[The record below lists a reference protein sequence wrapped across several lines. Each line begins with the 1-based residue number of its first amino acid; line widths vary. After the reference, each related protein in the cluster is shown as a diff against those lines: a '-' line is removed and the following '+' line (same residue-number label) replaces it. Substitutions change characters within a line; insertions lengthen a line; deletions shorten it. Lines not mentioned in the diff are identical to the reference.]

1 MAAMVRNSASSQLPH
16 TMPNPPT
23 RLLDK
28 RWPWLLAASVLLVVL
43 VASLLQFRSRP
54 DDHRPSGSADDI
66 AALKDRSDL
75 NVLFIVID
83 TLRADRL
90 GSYGYHRDTS
100 PTLDG
105 LAAQGVRFARHMSQ
119 SSWTKASMAS
129 LWSGLYPARAG
140 INRFDDVIPDA
151 AQLPAE
157 ILKQSGFRT
166 IGLYRNGW
174 VAPTFGFQ
182 QGFDVYLRPAPG
194 RQPPSL
200 RIANPTLKLRGTDE
214 DAVAAAV
221 EFLRVEGDKRWFLY
235 LHLMDVHEY
244 VYDEESALFGGT
256 YSDIYDNAIRWTDGT
271 LAVLWEYLAEW
282 GYLENTLIA
291 VASDHGEAFRER
303 GLEGHARTLYR
314 ETTEVPFLL
323 SFPFKLAPGVVVD
336 GRSRNVDIWPTLFD
350 LLGIAAPP
358 DLDGRSLVPELLASA
373 RGGAAP
379 ADERTAFAQLDQNW
393 GKKMRPPR
401 PTVAVS
407 DGMLRYVRATDER
420 GQLVE
425 RLFDATNDPGELN
438 NRAGDEPEDLERL
451 RGMAET
457 YLENEPYWGETP
469 TREVGEMEL
478 NQLRALGYAIP

>member
-1 MAAMVRNSASSQLPH
+1 
-16 TMPNPPT
+16 MPNPPT

-28 RWPWLLAASVLLVVL
+28 RWPWLLTAGVLLAVLLVSMVDFGTG
-43 VASLLQFRSRP
+43 SPDRRP
-54 DDHRPSGSADDI
+54 RGSVDDI
-66 AALKDRSDL
+66 TGLKDRSDL
-75 NVLFIVID
+75 NLLFIVID
-83 TLRADRL
+83 TLRSDRL

-105 LAAQGVRFARHMSQ
+105 VAAQGVRFARHMSQ

-129 LWSGLYPARAG
+129 LWSGLYPARSG
-140 INRFDDVIPDA
+140 INRFDDVIPDV

-157 ILKQSGFRT
+157 VLKQAGFRT

-182 QGFDVYLRPAPG
+182 QGFDVYMRPAPG

-200 RIANPTLKLRGTDE
+200 RIENPTIKLRGTDE

-221 EFLRVEGDKRWFLY
+221 EFLRVDGGQRWFLY

-244 VYDEESALFGGT
+244 IYDEESALFGGS
-256 YSDIYDNAIRWTDGT
+256 YSDVYDNAIRWTDGT

-282 GYLENTLIA
+282 GYLDNTLIA

-303 GLEGHARTLYR
+303 GLEGHARTLFR

-323 SFPFKLAPGVVVD
+323 SFPFKLEPGVVVD

-350 LLGIAAPP
+350 LLGITPP
-358 DLDGRSLVPELLASA
+358 SDLDGRSLVPELLASA
-373 RGGAAP
+373 RGEAP
-379 ADERTAFAQLDQNW
+379 PAEARTAFAQLDQNW
-393 GKKMRPPR
+393 GKKQKPPK

-407 DGMLRYVRATDER
+407 DGMLRYVRSKDDR
-420 GQLVE
+420 GRVDE
-425 RLFDATNDPGELN
+425 RLFDATDDPGELKN
-438 NRAGDEPEDLERL
+438 LAAEDAAELERL
-451 RGMAET
+451 RGMADA
-457 YLENEPYWGETP
+457 YLEKEPHWGEAP
-469 TREVGEMEL
+469 TREIDEMEL